1 MSVKV
6 TSGVLAGIDGMMVD
20 VEVDMHGG
28 VGHFDIVGLPEASVR
43 ESRVR
48 VTSALRQLGHRI
60 TSRWITVNLAP
71 ADLRK
76 TGSLY
81 DLPIAVG
88 VLACMDEIPVAATE
102 GRMFV
107 GELSLDGE
115 LRPVPGVL
123 PMAAAARE
131 AGMAEIL
138 VPIENAREA
147 AVVSGIRTI
156 PTPDLTSLI
165 RYLAGDLSIE
175 PAASGPPEV
184 TRTQTPDLADVRGQA
199 HVKRA
204 LEIAAAGRHNLLMI
218 GPPGCGKTM
227 LARRIVSI
235 LPPMTYDESLE
246 TSRIYSVAGLLRHR
260 GGLITD
266 RPFRTP
272 HHGASSPSIVGGGS
286 NPRPGEV
293 SLAHNG
299 VLFMDELPEWK
310 REVLE
315 VLRQPLEEREV
326 TISRVRYGVS
336 FPADFLLIASMN
348 PCPCGYLGDSRHE
361 CSCTSTEI
369 ARYRSRVSGPLLDR
383 IDLQVEVSPVP
394 FRELSSKASGSGS
407 IDAAE
412 RVMAAA
418 AIQARRF
425 KGSGVLFNG
434 RMDSSGVRRNCA
446 VPTEAE
452 SLLEHSMDRLGLSA
466 RALDR
471 ILKVAR
477 TIADL
482 DGSERI
488 RTEHVAEA
496 IQYRML
502 DRLKGQFIPTLPA

>member
-6 TSGVLAGIDGMMVD
+6 TSGVLAGIDGLMVD

-88 VLACMDEIPVAATE
+88 VLACMDEIPTRSTD
-102 GRMFV
+102 GKMFV

-123 PMAAAARE
+123 PMAAAAIK
-131 AGMAEIL
+131 AGIGEIL
-138 VPIENAREA
+138 VPVENAREA
-147 AVVSGIRTI
+147 AVVSGIRTVAI
-156 PTPDLTSLI
+156 RDLTSLI

-175 PAASGPPEV
+175 PTVSSPPD
-184 TRTQTPDLADVRGQA
+184 TTHIQMPDLADVRGQA

-235 LPPMTYDESLE
+235 LPPMTYGESLE

-260 GGLITD
+260 GGLVTD

-272 HHGASSPSIVGGGS
+272 HHRASSASIVGGGP

-315 VLRQPLEEREV
+315 VLRQPLEERVV
-326 TISRVRYGVS
+326 TISRVRYGLS
-336 FPADFLLIASMN
+336 FPADFLLIAAMN
-348 PCPCGYLGDSRHE
+348 PCRCGYLGDSRHE
-361 CSCTSTEI
+361 CSCTTTEI

-394 FRELSSKASGSGS
+394 FRELSAATGRGTSGE
-407 IDAAE
+407 AAE
-412 RVMAAA
+412 RVLAAA
-418 AIQARRF
+418 KIQADRF
-425 KGSGVLFNG
+425 KGSAVLFNG
-434 RMDSSGVRRNCA
+434 RMDSPGVRRNCA
-446 VPTEAE
+446 VPPEAE
-452 SLLEHSMDRLGLSA
+452 TLLEHSMDRLGLSA

-482 DGSERI
+482 DLCERI

-502 DRLKGQFIPTLPA
+502 DRLKGQFPQAFPA